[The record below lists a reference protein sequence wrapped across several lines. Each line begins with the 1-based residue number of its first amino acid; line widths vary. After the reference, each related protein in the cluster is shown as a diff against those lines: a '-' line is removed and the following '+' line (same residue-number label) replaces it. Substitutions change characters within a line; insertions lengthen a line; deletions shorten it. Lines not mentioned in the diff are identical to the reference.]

1 MRGRLESTPPPAPR
15 RAGGVRI
22 RAYRRPSWEGGGLV
36 PLPGRRD
43 WPPLSILDEPAVR
56 GLRTVEAVR
65 ERSHDLLAL
74 GERGALEHFAVA
86 VGRLGAAARL
96 VAEVTRER
104 HPDLR
109 IPLHSRWR
117 HFETPDGVNRWAAAA
132 EEEGIT
138 GPERA
143 RSAVELAIVSV
154 LLDAGAGGGWRYRN
168 ESGGAAIGRSE
179 GLAAATFDLY
189 RRGALSDDP
198 AHPLRADAAALGRM
212 DRDAFAR
219 AFQIHEGNRL
229 PGVAGRI
236 RCLRALG
243 RAVAARPEFAG
254 RNGPER
260 AGGGRGGQP
269 PARRLGHL
277 FDHLRAAAPEGRIPA
292 RELFGAVLAALRGV
306 IGRALG
312 DVWPHPGIRRP
323 GPTDRLLPL
332 HKLFQWL
339 TWSLVEPLAEG
350 GIEVTEIEALTG
362 LAEYRNGG
370 LLIDTGVLV
379 PRRPL
384 PERALSPGDPI
395 VVEWRGLTV
404 ALLDHL
410 RPRVARELGTAG
422 PDFSIGQLLEGGTW
436 WAGRRIAA
444 ERREGGGPPI
454 RTASDGTLF

>member
-1 MRGRLESTPPPAPR
+1 MRGHLESPHPPAPR
-15 RAGGVRI
+15 RGGVRI
-22 RAYRRPSWEGGGLV
+22 RASLRSLRDGGGLV
-36 PLPGRRD
+36 PLAGQCNPS
-43 WPPLSILDEPAVR
+43 PLTILDEPAVR
-56 GLRTVEAVR
+56 DLRTVSAVR
-65 ERSHDLLAL
+65 ERSHELLAL
-74 GERGALEHFAVA
+74 AERGALEHFGVDD
-86 VGRLGAAARL
+86 GRMSAAARL
-96 VAEVTRER
+96 VAAVTRER

-132 EEEGIT
+132 DETKLT

-143 RSAVELAIVSV
+143 RSAVELAIVSA
-154 LLDAGAGGGWRYRN
+154 LLDAGTGGGWRYRD
-168 ESGGAAIGRSE
+168 ESTGAAIGRSE

-212 DRDAFAR
+212 DLATFAR
-219 AFQIHEGNRL
+219 AFQIDDGNRL
-229 PGVAGRI
+229 HGVAGRL

-243 RAVAARPEFAG
+243 RAVAERPEFAG
-254 RNGPER
+254 RSAR
-260 AGGGRGGQP
+260 TGGGGGAP
-269 PARRLGHL
+269 SRRLGRL
-277 FDHLRAAAPEGRIPA
+277 FDFLAAAGPA
-292 RELFGAVLAALRGV
+292 GCISAHALFGAVLASLRGV

-339 TWSLVEPLAEG
+339 TWSLIEPLAEG
-350 GIEVTEIEALTG
+350 GLEVTGVEALTG

-370 LLIDTGVLV
+370 LLLDTGVLV
-379 PRRPL
+379 PLRPL

-404 ALLDHL
+404 ALLDRL
-410 RPRVARELGTAG
+410 RPRVARELGTAES
-422 PDFSIGQLLEGGTW
+422 DFSIGQLLEGGTW

-444 ERREGGGPPI
+444 DLREGGGPPI
-454 RTASDGTLF
+454 RMVSDGTLF